1 MGEEELKK
9 HTKKKDTV
17 LKFNPSTIGE
27 ASLQRNCG
35 AVLRIEL
42 LMWIGHLTI
51 RALAPR
57 QSETRLL
64 EKPAYEPFFGGWMTF
79 ASHFISLFHKLY
91 SKQLLGINKPIS

>member
-35 AVLRIEL
+35 AVLQIDVKVSS
-42 LMWIGHLTI
+42 W
-51 RALAPR
+51 
-57 QSETRLL
+57 
-64 EKPAYEPFFGGWMTF
+64 
-79 ASHFISLFHKLY
+79 
-91 SKQLLGINKPIS
+91 